1 MRFRPTMRVY
11 GYALAIACLAAM
23 TSQAHA
29 QLRVVSYN
37 TQKKPTSSGD
47 SNWSVVL
54 EAMGDQELQGVATPV
69 SIMALQEVS
78 SSGSTAN
85 NIATILNNIYGVS
98 TYQVATAS
106 YGDGYN
112 LQSFVYDSAQVD
124 LLATQS
130 FSMGVRP
137 GWRGQFRPV
146 GYTSSEAEFY
156 LYSVHLKAYPEYE
169 STRGYEAAALRQNG
183 DRLGEGKNL
192 IYAGDFNLTEGSS
205 EEAYANMLAPG
216 NGQAIDVENG
226 DFSSTLVQTYS
237 SSSPYSRIDFQFLS
251 EELVDQEGLDLID
264 GTYDVFG
271 RGYIPGTSR
280 IVTDPIEV
288 TSTSDHLAVMA
299 DYQLPAVMDAV
310 LGSVPE
316 TLNLGEAFNLDV
328 TISNLVDVVTAVAG
342 DELDYTLS
350 VTGDL
355 LGDATDGTID
365 ALAAPDV
372 QYVTLD
378 TSTVGEKYGTVRVIS
393 SSSGVEHRSF
403 TLPVSFEVLS
413 AGLPGDFN
421 DDGTVDAADYT
432 TWRDGLGTT
441 YTASDYDVWKAHYG
455 ETAGSGASLSSAAV
469 PEPSTLC
476 GLLIGLLAL
485 VCRSGGWGQT
495 E

>member
-1 MRFRPTMRVY
+1 MRVY
-11 GYALAIACLAAM
+11 GYALAIACLAACSSP
-23 TSQAHA
+23 TYA
-29 QLRVVSYN
+29 QLRVVTYN
-37 TQKKPTSSGD
+37 TEKKPTSSGD
-47 SNWSVVL
+47 SNWNVVL

-98 TYQVATAS
+98 TYQVATAP
-106 YGDGYN
+106 YGDGFN

-124 LLATQS
+124 LLATQA
-130 FSMGVRP
+130 FYLDGVRP
-137 GWRGQFRPV
+137 GWRGRFRPI

-156 LYSVHLKAYPEYE
+156 LYSVHLKAFSGAYE
-169 STRGYEAAALRQNG
+169 EQTRADETAQLRANG
-183 DRLGEGKNL
+183 DRLGEGTNL
-192 IYAGDFNLTEGSS
+192 IYAGDFNLTEGAS
-205 EEAYANMLAPG
+205 EVAYANMLAPG
-216 NGQAIDVENG
+216 YGQAIDVENG
-226 DFSSTLVQTYS
+226 DFSSTMVQTWS
-237 SSSPYSRIDFQFLS
+237 SDDPDIRFDFQFIS

-280 IVTDPIEV
+280 ITTDPIEV

-299 DYQLPAVMDAV
+299 DYQLPAVMNAA
-310 LGSVPE
+310 LGTVPE
-316 TLNLGEAFNLDV
+316 TLALDEVFDLGV
-328 TISNLVDVVTAVAG
+328 TISNLVDVVAAVAG

-355 LGDATDGTID
+355 VGDATGSID

-403 TLPVSFEVLS
+403 TLPVSFEVVS
-413 AGLPGDFN
+413 TGLPGDFN
-421 DDGTVDAADYT
+421 DDGIVDAADYT
-432 TWRDGLGTT
+432 AWRDGLGTI
-441 YTASDYDVWKAHYG
+441 YDAADYDLWREHYG
-455 ETAGSGASLSSAAV
+455 ETAGSGASLPTPAV

-485 VCRSGGWGQT
+485 VCRSGGWGRT